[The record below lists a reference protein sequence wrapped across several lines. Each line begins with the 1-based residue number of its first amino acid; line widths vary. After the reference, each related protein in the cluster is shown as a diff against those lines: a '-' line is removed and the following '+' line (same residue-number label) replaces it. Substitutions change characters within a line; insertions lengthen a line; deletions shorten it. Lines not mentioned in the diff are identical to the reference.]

1 MNVENSGAVTP
12 GPSARSAADGVRE
25 GEAMSESR
33 IRIPDQEIAQ
43 QAWEQLTHVYDPE
56 IGLDLVNLGLIY
68 DLQVEDGDVNVR
80 MSLTTPGCPMSD
92 SMPEAVERA
101 IGLLPGV
108 RKVEVDLVWEPPWD
122 PDMMSEAAKRELGFL

>member
-1 MNVENSGAVTP
+1 
-12 GPSARSAADGVRE
+12 
-25 GEAMSESR
+25 MSEAQL
-33 IRIPDQEIAQ
+33 RIPDWEIAQ

-68 DLQVEDGDVNVR
+68 DLRVEHGKVYVR

-101 IGLLPGV
+101 ISLLPGV
-108 RKVEVDLVWEPPWD
+108 SEVEVDLVWEPPWD
-122 PDMMSEAAKRELGFL
+122 LDMMSEEAKRELGFL

>member
-1 MNVENSGAVTP
+1 VCPILRPAS
-12 GPSARSAADGVRE
+12 DGDRE
-25 GEAMSESR
+25 GDGMSESR
-33 IRIPDQEIAQ
+33 IRIPDHEIAQ

-68 DLQVEDGDVNVR
+68 DLRVEDGDVYVQ

-101 IGLLPGV
+101 LGLLPGV
-108 RKVEVDLVWEPPWD
+108 GRVEVDLVWEPPWD